1 MFYRPNNQQFKFL
14 LFHYLLSEVD
24 KSKCLLCLVYNVFFM
39 FLKPKLASLNA
50 IMIIENI

>member
-24 KSKCLLCLVYNVFFM
+24 KSKCLLCFVYNVCFM